1 MDGNAS
7 LEGGLVDQMPIGL
20 VVTDRKGTV
29 ARWNRTAG
37 QLFGWG
43 LKEVLGRKIDAL
55 ARPNGDVEALRELI
69 AMAASGESWEGE
81 LALCDKAGATLCVH
95 LRASALRTHEGAVVG
110 VVIAVLDAEAGS
122 PRGTS
127 SAETGVR
134 LAQARK
140 QAGLTQK
147 ALAERLG
154 VTRRSIQG
162 YEAGTVVPYKHLER
176 LGGILDRPPS
186 WFLGGDQPV
195 AVKSVP
201 VAELRAALHEELVA
215 VFSELGASS
224 EQLRRG
230 ELAAERVVRSACRS
244 ECESALLRSFAPVG
258 ARAARG

>member
-7 LEGGLVDQMPIGL
+7 LEGGLLDQMPIGL

-29 ARWNRTAG
+29 ARWNKTAE

-43 LKEVLGRKIDAL
+43 MKEVLGRKIDAL
-55 ARPNGDVEALRELI
+55 ARPNGDAGTLRELI
-69 AMAASGESWEGE
+69 AKVASGERWEGE
-81 LALCDKAGATLCVH
+81 LALCDRTGATLCVH
-95 LRASALRTHEGAVVG
+95 LRASAFRTHEGVVVG
-110 VVIAVLDAEAGS
+110 VVIVVLDAAAGS

-127 SAETGVR
+127 SEEMGAR

-140 QAGLTQK
+140 EAGLTQK
-147 ALAERLG
+147 ALAGRLG

-162 YEAGTVVPYKHLER
+162 YEAGTVVPYKHLGR
-176 LGGILDRPPS
+176 LGGILDRAPS
-186 WFLGGDQPV
+186 WFLGGDQPA
-195 AVKSVP
+195 AVTPDP

-230 ELAAERVVRSACRS
+230 ELAAERAVRST
-244 ECESALLRSFAPVG
+244 
-258 ARAARG
+258 